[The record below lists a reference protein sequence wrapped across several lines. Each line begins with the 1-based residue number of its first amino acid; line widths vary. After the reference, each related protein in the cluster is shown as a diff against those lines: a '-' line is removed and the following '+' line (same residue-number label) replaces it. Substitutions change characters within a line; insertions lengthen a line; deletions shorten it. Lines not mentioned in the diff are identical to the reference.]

1 MKKEMKAAGIFAKAG
16 EKKLA
21 AHERREAMGK
31 EKDTPAIAKKEMSVL
46 KKAKAPKDVMKY
58 EKDEHKSMGF
68 ARGGGIES
76 KGKTRGMIVKMA
88 RGGGIES
95 KGKTRGKFF
104 AGGGEVDTPAYKD
117 WLDSIND
124 GVSNASAKRDELEE
138 VTPTARKSIKAVQI
152 DEAPETFKQAFAR
165 HRAAGDKGFTWNGKK
180 FTTEM
185 ASSKPK
191 PSEPV
196 ADSPMSSGPTSR
208 KALGFKEKPRAN
220 KLAPKFTDQD
230 ELTMA
235 RARGGYPDYSN
246 KDVRK
251 GAVEGVLK
259 GAELTSYAAG
269 ASSLG
274 RAALRKLAE
283 RGFARDI
290 GSRLNTI
297 NAGNSP
303 KRLIDGGSRKR
314 LVDEAAES
322 KKDIIDGMNKL
333 RGEGM
338 NRGGSVKKYARGGG
352 IESRGRT
359 RGKFI

>member
-1 MKKEMKAAGIFAKAG
+1 MKKELKAAGIFAKAG

-58 EKDEHKSMGF
+58 EKDEHKAMGF

-104 AGGGEVDTPAYKD
+104 AEGGEVDTPAYKD

-185 ASSKPK
+185 ASSKPTAQSQASRMVDVMK
-191 PSEPV
+191 AVDAEKTAAKNREPSSRGPGGMPTVTV
-196 ADSPMSSGPTSR
+196 AAKRPKMDLRSGAQKNLDYMKESGR
-208 KALGFKEKPRAN
+208 DGALFRRE
-220 KLAPKFTDQD
+220 
-230 ELTMA
+230 
-235 RARGGYPDYSN
+235 
-246 KDVRK
+246 
-251 GAVEGVLK
+251 
-259 GAELTSYAAG
+259 
-269 ASSLG
+269 G
-274 RAALRKLAE
+274 RA
-283 RGFARDI
+283 
-290 GSRLNTI
+290 S
-297 NAGNSP
+297 
-303 KRLIDGGSRKR
+303 
-314 LVDEAAES
+314 
-322 KKDIIDGMNKL
+322 
-333 RGEGM
+333 
-338 NRGGSVKKYARGGG
+338 GGSVKKFARGGG

>member
-58 EKDEHKSMGF
+58 EKAEHKAMGF

-76 KGKTRGMIVKMA
+76 KGKTRGTIVKMA

-95 KGKTRGKFF
+95 RGKTRGKFF
-104 AGGGEVDTPAYKD
+104 AEGGEVDTPAYKD

-124 GVSNASAKRDELEE
+124 GVSNAPAKRDELEE

-185 ASSKPK
+185 ASNKPK
-191 PSEPV
+191 SSEPV

-208 KALGFKEKPRAN
+208 KALGRAESKPAA
-220 KLAPKFTDQD
+220 KPD
-230 ELTMA
+230 EVAMA

-251 GAVEGVLK
+251 GAVEGTLK
-259 GAELTSYAAG
+259 GAELASYAAG
-269 ASSLG
+269 AGGAG
-274 RAALRKLAE
+274 RAALGAFRARAAREGQKAASRAGVQAFKKDVAE
-283 RGFARDI
+283 AR
-290 GSRLNTI
+290 
-297 NAGNSP
+297 AQ
-303 KRLIDGGSRKR
+303 
-314 LVDEAAES
+314 ES
-322 KKDIIDGMNKL
+322 KKDIMEGMDKL
-333 RGEGM
+333 RAERAKRDAVKADEDMGWFAK
-338 NRGGSVKKYARGGG
+338 GGSVKKFARGGG
-352 IESRGRT
+352 IESKGKTRGR
-359 RGKFI
+359 FI